1 MSDVV
6 TVAHLDGGLYQ
17 FVAFKPLSYCFEE
30 TKRFDLKASFSR
42 PPVSRLIKPCDI
54 LEEC

>member
-1 MSDVV
+1 MV